1 MTGLQS
7 YWEDISMQTADDNR
21 IPITVELEDM
31 FSYAPVGLIIV
42 AIILILVA
50 VFFIVLVVKKHK
62 KPENKVIEVKQ
73 LEGNRLESY
82 KAKYIA
88 ILDTILAKYSRG
100 EISERVAYQELSKA
114 IRHFVHAVT
123 GIKVQNYTLS
133 EIGKINLPNLYYL
146 IAECY
151 VPEFDENGTGDV
163 NSTVYKARKVIEEW
177 N

>member
-1 MTGLQS
+1 
-7 YWEDISMQTADDNR
+7 MQTADDKK

-31 FSYAPVGLIIV
+31 FSYSPAGLIV
-42 AIILILVA
+42 AIIILILIA
-50 VFFIVLVVKKHK
+50 ALVIILAIKKHR

-73 LEGNRLESY
+73 VEGNRLESY

-88 ILDTILAKYSRG
+88 VLDAILEKYSRG
-100 EISERVAYQELSKA
+100 EITERAAYQELSKA

-163 NSTVYKARKVIEEW
+163 SSTVYKARKVIEEW